1 MQKSN
6 DPFHKRNELSGMKID
21 DLLLLA
27 EVQRAG
33 SLSAAARLLELPK
46 ATLSRRLAAL
56 ETAVGARLFL
66 PGASRLT
73 LTELGEQL
81 AERAARH
88 HDDIAETR
96 DWLASRE
103 ATPQGRLRVSVP
115 AEFAM
120 LVLAESFA
128 RFVQRYPQVQLELDT
143 TPRRVDLFNEPYDVA
158 VRMGAVD
165 EPDLIARQYM
175 LLERGLYASPVYL
188 QDRPAPQTPSDLAG
202 HDFVVLTQAKGLHR
216 TLLNGKLTAELQL
229 HGPLEANSIGLV
241 LSLARAG
248 GGIASF
254 PFGMVA
260 SDVAAGTLVPV
271 LPDWRYEPLPV
282 HLLTASRRLMPAKT
296 RAFIDHLFETKPEW
310 AKGALL
316 SGVGKG

>member
-1 MQKSN
+1 
-6 DPFHKRNELSGMKID
+6 MKID

-27 EVQRAG
+27 QVHKAG
-33 SLSAAARLLELPK
+33 SLSAAARVLALPK
-46 ATLSRRLAAL
+46 ATLSRRLTAL
-56 ETAVGARLFL
+56 ETSVGARLFV
-66 PGASRLT
+66 PGAARMT

-88 HDDIAETR
+88 DDDIAETR
-96 DWLASRE
+96 QWLASRE

-128 RFVQRYPQVQLELDT
+128 RFVRRYPRVTLEVDT
-143 TPRRVDLFNEPYDVA
+143 TPRRVDLFNEPYDLA
-158 VRMGAVD
+158 VRMGPVD

-188 QDRPAPQTPSDLAG
+188 QARPAPQTPADLAE
-202 HDFVVLTQAKGLHR
+202 HDFVVLSQGKGLHR
-216 TLLNGKLTAELQL
+216 TLLNGRQTAEVEAR
-229 HGPLEANSIGLV
+229 GPLEANSIGLV
-241 LSLARAG
+241 LSLTRAG
-248 GGIASF
+248 GGIGSF

-260 SDVAAGTLVPV
+260 PDVIAGTLVPV

-296 RAFIDHLFETKPEW
+296 RAFIDHLFETKPDW
-310 AKGALL
+310 AKSALL
-316 SGVGKG
+316 NLPTKPTAHSRPAG

>member
-1 MQKSN
+1 
-6 DPFHKRNELSGMKID
+6 MKID

-27 EVQRAG
+27 QVHKAG
-33 SLSAAARLLELPK
+33 SLSAASRQLDLPK
-46 ATLSRRLAAL
+46 ATLSRRLSQL
-56 ETAVGARLFL
+56 ETAVGARLFV

-88 HDDIAETR
+88 HEDIAETR
-96 DWLASRE
+96 EWLASRD

-120 LVLAESFA
+120 LLLADSFA
-128 RFVQRYPQVQLELDT
+128 RFVRRYPQVTLEIDT

-158 VRMGAVD
+158 VRMGPVD
-165 EPDLIARQYM
+165 EPDLVARQFM

-188 QDRPAPQTPSDLAG
+188 QARPAPQEPADLAA
-202 HDFVVLTQAKGLHR
+202 HDFVILSQAKVVNRKLQ
-216 TLLNGKLTAELQL
+216 NGKQTLEVQQR
-229 HGPLEANSIGLV
+229 GPLEANSIGLT
-241 LSLARAG
+241 LSLTRAG
-248 GGIASF
+248 GGIGSF

-260 SDVAAGTLVPV
+260 ADVAAGTLVPV
-271 LPDWRYEPLPV
+271 LPEWRYEPLPV

-296 RAFIDHLFETKPEW
+296 RAFIDHLFETKPDW
-310 AKGALL
+310 ARAQTLPQR
-316 SGVGKG
+316 

>member
-1 MQKSN
+1 
-6 DPFHKRNELSGMKID
+6 MKVD

-27 EVQRAG
+27 QVHKAG
-33 SLSAAARLLELPK
+33 SLSEAARQLDCPK
-46 ATLSRRLAAL
+46 ATLSRRLTAL
-56 ETAVGARLFL
+56 ETAVGARLFV

-88 HDDIAETR
+88 DDDIAETR
-96 DWLASRE
+96 QWLAARE

-115 AEFAM
+115 SEFAM
-120 LVLAESFA
+120 LVLAESFS
-128 RFVQRYPQVQLELDT
+128 RFVRRYPKVELELDT

-165 EPDLIARQYM
+165 EPDLVARQYM

-188 QDRPAPQTPSDLAG
+188 QARPAPQTPADLAA
-202 HDFVVLTQAKGLHR
+202 HDFVVLTQGKGMYR
-216 TLLNGKLTAELQL
+216 TLQHGKQTAEVQVR
-229 HGPLEANSIGLV
+229 GPLEANSIGLV
-241 LSLARAG
+241 LSLTRAG
-248 GGIASF
+248 GGLGSF

-260 SDVAAGTLVPV
+260 ADVGAGTLVPV

-282 HLLTASRRLMPAKT
+282 HLLTASRRLMPSKT

-310 AKGALL
+310 AKGSLL
-316 SGVGKG
+316 SEVGKR

>member
-1 MQKSN
+1 
-6 DPFHKRNELSGMKID
+6 MKID

-27 EVQRAG
+27 QVHKAG
-33 SLSAAARLLELPK
+33 SLSEASRQLDLPK
-46 ATLSRRLAAL
+46 ATLSRRLTAL
-56 ETAVGARLFL
+56 ETSVGARLFV

-96 DWLASRE
+96 DWLSSRE
-103 ATPQGRLRVSVP
+103 ATPQGRLRVAVP

-120 LVLAESFA
+120 LVLSESLS
-128 RFVQRYPQVQLELDT
+128 RFVRRYPRVELEIDT

-158 VRMGAVD
+158 VRVGPVD
-165 EPDLIARQYM
+165 EPDLVARRFM

-188 QDRPAPQTPSDLAG
+188 QARPAPQTPADLAA
-202 HDFVVLTQAKGLHR
+202 HDFVVMTQAKEANKRRLQ
-216 TLLNGKLTAELQL
+216 NGSQTVDIDLK
-229 HGPLEANSIGLV
+229 GPLEANSIGLV
-241 LSLARAG
+241 LALTRAG
-248 GGIASF
+248 GGIGSF

-260 SDVAAGTLVPV
+260 ADLEAGTLVHV
-271 LPDWRYEPLPV
+271 LPEWSYEPLPV

-296 RAFIDHLFETKPEW
+296 RAFIDHLFETAPEW
-310 AKGALL
+310 AR
-316 SGVGKG
+316 SGLPGLPAGYGRSG